1 VVEGSVEMDV
11 TLRPRADEL
20 ERGIVLTCQSRPT
33 TDVVRLEF
41 L

>member
-1 VVEGSVEMDV
+1 VVEGAVVMDV
-11 TLRPRADEL
+11 NDTLEADEP

-33 TDVVRLEF
+33 TDVVRLES